1 MLPKLKFQPSYI
13 RTYRYFIVVFPEK
26 NIIECSIKKSWITA
40 GIKISR
46 DVDGRLGEDRRRGE
60 GNFYLQTKSN
70 SDIKMRQYNE
80 LYGKLVNELIIE
92 AKRCNYNKRI
102 SALQNTIKTR
112 ADIIKYETGQRN
124 ERAKINN
131 SETDCETFNNHFL
144 RSVENISDN
153 VSNK

>member
-1 MLPKLKFQPSYI
+1 MLPKLKFQPSYT

-26 NIIECSIKKSWITA
+26 NIIECSIKKSWINA
-40 GIKISR
+40 AIKISR
-46 DVDGRLGEDRRRGE
+46 DVDGRLGE

-112 ADIIKYETGQRN
+112 ADIIKYETRQRN